1 MTQDMAAAVLADEVA
16 QVRAEAHVHDC
27 GLVVAPL
34 LDGEALEEDEASAV
48 EEVVPEGVQV
58 GA

>member
-1 MTQDMAAAVLADEVA
+1 MAAAVLADEVA